1 MTDASNVLEVKPKSG
16 DNTQGADTAA
26 ALSAYNAR
34 KRSVGFQAVLLL
46 LPIAVMMAIWSP
58 VLGFDLILGGFCGLG
73 NMWLVMRNN
82 ERLLDGR
89 RSPGVYGATNLAR
102 ILGVGF
108 APVVSAMTGPWWSMG
123 IALAGFFTPLV
134 LYAFALRRE
143 FSTG

>member
-1 MTDASNVLEVKPKSG
+1 LEVNLGSD
-16 DNTQGADTAA
+16 DNSLGADTAA
-26 ALSAYNAR
+26 AEHAYNAR
-34 KRSVGFQAVLLL
+34 KRSVGFRTMLLL
-46 LPIAVMMAIWSP
+46 LPIAAIAAIRSP
-58 VLGFDLILGGFCGLG
+58 VLGFDLVLGGLCGIG

-82 ERLLDGR
+82 ERLLDGK
-89 RSPGVYGATNLAR
+89 RSRGVYGATNLVR

-108 APVVSAMTGPWWSMG
+108 APVLSAITGPWWSMG

>member
-1 MTDASNVLEVKPKSG
+1 MYLEGKPKSG
-16 DNTQGADTAA
+16 HNTQGADTAA

-34 KRSVGFQAVLLL
+34 KRSVGFRAVMLL
-46 LPIAVMMAIWSP
+46 LPVAVLTALRSP
-58 VLGFDLILGGFCGLG
+58 ILGFDLMLGGLCGIG

-89 RSPGVYGATNLAR
+89 RSRGVYGATNLAR

-134 LYAFALRRE
+134 LYALALRRE

>member
-1 MTDASNVLEVKPKSG
+1 MYLEGKPKSG
-16 DNTQGADTAA
+16 HNTQGADTAA

-34 KRSVGFQAVLLL
+34 KRSVGFRAVMLL
-46 LPIAVMMAIWSP
+46 LPVAVLAAFRSP
-58 VLGFDLILGGFCGLG
+58 ILGFDLLLGGLCGIG

-89 RSPGVYGATNLAR
+89 RSRGVYGATNLAR

-134 LYAFALRRE
+134 LYALALRRE

>member
-1 MTDASNVLEVKPKSG
+1 M
-16 DNTQGADTAA
+16 
-26 ALSAYNAR
+26 
-34 KRSVGFQAVLLL
+34 VLLV
-46 LPIAVMMAIWSP
+46 PIAVLTAVWSP
-58 VLGFDLILGGFCGLG
+58 VLGFDLVLGGLCGIG
-73 NMWLVMRNN
+73 NMWLIMRNN

-89 RSPGVYGATNLAR
+89 RSRGAYGATNLAR

>member
-1 MTDASNVLEVKPKSG
+1 MLLFPV
-16 DNTQGADTAA
+16 
-26 ALSAYNAR
+26 
-34 KRSVGFQAVLLL
+34 AVL
-46 LPIAVMMAIWSP
+46 MAIWSP
-58 VLGFDLILGGFCGLG
+58 VLGFDLLLGGLCGIG
-73 NMWLVMRNN
+73 NMWLIMRNN

-89 RSPGVYGATNLAR
+89 RSRGAYAATNLAR
-102 ILGVGF
+102 VLGFGF

>member
-1 MTDASNVLEVKPKSG
+1 MYLEVKPKSG

-26 ALSAYNAR
+26 ALSAYKAR
-34 KRSVGFQAVLLL
+34 KRSVGLRAVMLLV
-46 LPIAVMMAIWSP
+46 PIAVVTAVWSP
-58 VLGFDLILGGFCGLG
+58 VLGFDLVLGGMCGIG

-89 RSPGVYGATNLAR
+89 RSRGAYGATNLAR

-123 IALAGFFTPLV
+123 IALAGLFTPLV

>member
-1 MTDASNVLEVKPKSG
+1 MYLEGKAKSG
-16 DNTQGADTAA
+16 HNRQGADNAA

-34 KRSVGFQAVLLL
+34 KRSVGLRALVLLFPVAVL
-46 LPIAVMMAIWSP
+46 MAIWSP
-58 VLGFDLILGGFCGLG
+58 VLGFDLLLGGLCGIG
-73 NMWLVMRNN
+73 NMWLIMRNN

-89 RSPGVYGATNLAR
+89 RSRGAYAATNLAR
-102 ILGVGF
+102 VLGFGF

>member
-1 MTDASNVLEVKPKSG
+1 M
-16 DNTQGADTAA
+16 
-26 ALSAYNAR
+26 
-34 KRSVGFQAVLLL
+34 LLV
-46 LPIAVMMAIWSP
+46 PIAVLTAIWSP
-58 VLGFDLILGGFCGLG
+58 ILGFDLVLGGLCGIG

-89 RSPGVYGATNLAR
+89 RSRGVYGATNLVR